1 MRKIIVVAAGLSA
14 GLGLAGCS
22 SVSMPSMPSFSGFKS
37 EPQAVTVQFES
48 LPVGAE
54 AKVPSGQ
61 TCKTPCSM
69 AVPAADGFSVTFS
82 APKYQS
88 ETVPVL
94 VVRQQADSSGN
105 PDYVQGQSIATI
117 VDPNPVYA
125 ELKPLGPQKK
135 GAKTASV
142 APPKAPKPKKPR
154 ASVAPAADDA
164 SPFPP
169 PPSR

>member
-1 MRKIIVVAAGLSA
+1 
-14 GLGLAGCS
+14 
-22 SVSMPSMPSFSGFKS
+22 MPSFGSN
-37 EPQAVTVQFES
+37 PPAVTVQFES

-54 AKVPSGQ
+54 AKTASGQ

-69 AVPAADGFSVTFS
+69 SVPAADGFSVTFS

-94 VVRQQADSSGN
+94 VVRQQADSGAT
-105 PDYVQGQSIATI
+105 DYDRGVSATTI

-125 ELKPLGPQKK
+125 ELKPLGLQKGRK
-135 GAKTASV
+135 AAPAAKPA
-142 APPKAPKPKKPR
+142 KPKKPR
-154 ASVAPAADDA
+154 ASVAPAADDS

>member
-1 MRKIIVVAAGLSA
+1 
-14 GLGLAGCS
+14 
-22 SVSMPSMPSFSGFKS
+22 MPSFRGFKS
-37 EPQAVTVQFES
+37 DPPTVAVQFQS

-54 AKVPSGQ
+54 AKTASGQ

-94 VVRQQADSSGN
+94 VVRPQADSSAS
-105 PDYVQGQSIATI
+105 PDYVQSQSAAVV

-125 ELKPLGPQKK
+125 ELKPTGPQPK
-135 GAKTASV
+135 GAKGTKT
-142 APPKAPKPKKPR
+142 PPKAAKKPKKP
-154 ASVAPAADDA
+154 APAADDQSA
-164 SPFPP
+164 FPP

>member
-1 MRKIIVVAAGLSA
+1 MRKIIVVAAGLSV

-22 SVSMPSMPSFSGFKS
+22 STSLPSMPSFSGFKT

-61 TCKTPCSM
+61 TCKTPCAMS
-69 AVPAADGFSVTFS
+69 VPAADGFSVTFS
-82 APKYQS
+82 SPKYQS

-94 VVRQQADSSGN
+94 VKA
-105 PDYVQGQSIATI
+105 
-117 VDPNPVYA
+117 
-125 ELKPLGPQKK
+125 
-135 GAKTASV
+135 
-142 APPKAPKPKKPR
+142 APKAAPKAPQAKKPR
-154 ASVAPAADDA
+154 ASVAPASDDS

-169 PPSR
+169 PPTR

>member
-1 MRKIIVVAAGLSA
+1 MRKIIVVAAGLSV

-22 SVSMPSMPSFSGFKS
+22 STSLPSMPSFSGFKT

-69 AVPAADGFSVTFS
+69 SVPAADGFSVTFS
-82 APKYQS
+82 SPKYQS

-94 VVRQQADSSGN
+94 VVRQQADTSGN
-105 PDYVQGQSIATI
+105 PDYVQGQSVGTV

-125 ELKPLGPQKK
+125 ELKPAGPQRGVK
-135 GAKTASV
+135 A
-142 APPKAPKPKKPR
+142 APKAAPKAPKAKKPR
-154 ASVAPAADDA
+154 ASVAPASDDS

-169 PPSR
+169 PPTR

>member
-1 MRKIIVVAAGLSA
+1 MRIIIVVAA

-22 SVSMPSMPSFSGFKS
+22 STSLPSMQSFGDFKS
-37 EPQAVTVQFES
+37 EPPPVTVQFES

-54 AKVPSGQ
+54 AKTASGQ

-69 AVPAADGFSVTFS
+69 SVPAADGFSVTFS

-94 VVRQQADSSGN
+94 VVRQPADVSPD
-105 PDYVQGQSIATI
+105 PDYARGVSVATI

-125 ELKPLGPQKK
+125 ELKPSGPQRGGK
-135 GAKTASV
+135 A
-142 APPKAPKPKKPR
+142 APAAPKPAKPR
-154 ASVAPAADDA
+154 KPKASVAPAADDS

-169 PPSR
+169 PPTR

>member
-1 MRKIIVVAAGLSA
+1 MRIIIVVAA

-22 SVSMPSMPSFSGFKS
+22 SLSMPSFSGFKS
-37 EPQAVTVQFES
+37 EPQAVTVQMES

-54 AKVPSGQ
+54 AKTSSGQ
-61 TCKTPCSM
+61 TCKTPCSLS
-69 AVPAADGFSVTFS
+69 VPAADGFSVTFS

-94 VVRQQADSSGN
+94 VVRQQADTSGN
-105 PDYVQGQSIATI
+105 PDYVQGQSIGTV

-125 ELKPLGPQKK
+125 ELKPAGPQRGGK
-135 GAKTASV
+135 A
-142 APPKAPKPKKPR
+142 APKAAPKAPKAKKPR

>member
-1 MRKIIVVAAGLSA
+1 MRIIIVVAA

-22 SVSMPSMPSFSGFKS
+22 STSLPSFGGFKS
-37 EPQAVTVQFES
+37 EPPAVTVQLES

-54 AKVPSGQ
+54 AKTASGQ
-61 TCKTPCSM
+61 TCKTPCSLS
-69 AVPAADGFSVTFS
+69 VPAADGFSVTFS

-94 VVRQQADSSGN
+94 VIRQQADTGGA
-105 PDYVQGQSIATI
+105 PDYAQGQTVSVI

-125 ELKPLGPQKK
+125 ELKPGGPQRGGK
-135 GAKTASV
+135 AA
-142 APPKAPKPKKPR
+142 AAPKAPKARKPK
-154 ASVAPAADDA
+154 AAAPPEDDA